1 MCCVCVCVQC
11 VACAPCGGHTVCGVC
26 TRVQQLELG
35 FRPRL
40 IFSVLLYLATRQ
52 IFLKFSRIMSFLS
65 LKYLRTTH

>member
-1 MCCVCVCVQC
+1 MCVR
-11 VACAPCGGHTVCGVC
+11 AMW
-26 TRVQQLELG
+26 RVQRLEFC
-35 FRPRL
+35 FRPLL